1 MSADYTFCAFKK
13 CPNDSCRRFYRRARN
28 DNSCYWFA
36 VRPREDGTCDYYLSD
51 KRKDE

>member
-1 MSADYTFCAFKK
+1 MSKDYTFCAYRN
-13 CPNDSCRRFYRRARN
+13 CPNDSCLRFYKRALN
-28 DNSCYWFA
+28 NSQCSWFG